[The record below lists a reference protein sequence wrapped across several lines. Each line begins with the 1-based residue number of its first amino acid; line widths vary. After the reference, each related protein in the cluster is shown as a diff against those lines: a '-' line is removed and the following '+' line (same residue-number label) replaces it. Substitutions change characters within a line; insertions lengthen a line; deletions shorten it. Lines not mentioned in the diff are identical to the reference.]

1 MIRRPPRSTRFP
13 YTTLFR
19 SPQLESLR
27 ERGVPVVLVDRRA
40 SGPDQ
45 CAVAVD
51 DVQGGRL
58 AAEHLLE
65 RGHRRIAFVGG
76 SSGLPQ
82 GQGRPRGVAETVP
95 GTPGPEDA
103 LLVLDREGVGEG
115 KRGSLGGRRI
125 LSKKN

>member
-45 CAVAVD
+45 CSVAVD
-51 DVQGGRL
+51 DVLGGRL

-65 RGHRRIAFVGG
+65 RGHRRIAFIGG
-76 SSGLPQ
+76 ASGLPQ
-82 GQGRPRGVAETVP
+82 VQERHDGVEAAVREATGAVDELLKIGRAHV
-95 GTPGPEDA
+95 
-103 LLVLDREGVGEG
+103 
-115 KRGSLGGRRI
+115 
-125 LSKKN
+125 